1 MKKKQRN
8 IHIRLLRTISLYAPK
23 SLFGHIVAALL
34 AILVPYFTIFLS
46 SNMIGSL
53 EIRNFRLAMISL
65 CTLSLINLAN
75 GCIQAFLAK
84 WGKKQE
90 VQLQLEADEA
100 LNQICRNVSFG
111 TLEATAF
118 QEDCQRAK
126 DGLNYSGGFY
136 EYLLCLEKMIVN
148 LSKTGISVGF
158 ILVLLLQYNSW
169 NSNKYIVILTSIL
182 CIFAFIRIRLN
193 GLSYST
199 SSQFYEHLIP
209 YNRQLQYFFM
219 ELLGDEKYAKEIHLY
234 DIKGLISSKEE
245 RCHQQ
250 VIEFLKKIAQN
261 TAKFSMIS
269 EILQGV
275 LNGAIYLCVTIK
287 CVMDHLGIGSI
298 LKYIGIVYQFSDSL
312 SLLLNCKL
320 DLKFKAGFLENFLNF
335 TNQFADGMYQE
346 PLLKGCQD
354 KNASI
359 RLENVSYY
367 FPASDGNGFS
377 LKNISF
383 EVEAGAKVAIVGE
396 NGSGKTTLIKV
407 LTGLYP
413 ASAGK
418 IYRNGEE
425 VHATDSAGNSRTFSA
440 IFQDYNVFPISLLHN
455 ITFAWEAEKESL
467 AKANSC
473 IRQIGLE
480 GKVACME
487 NGINTILKWN
497 FENDNTIQKMSG
509 GEEQKLALARV
520 LYWDAPVIILDEP
533 SASMDP
539 RSEEKLFREF
549 CQLTGEKTTIFIS
562 HRLAS
567 CRICDKVIVID
578 NGELIQM
585 GRHHEL
591 CRVPGKYKEMW
602 DAQTGQYR

>member
-1 MKKKQRN
+1 MKKQRN
-8 IHIRLLRTISLYAPK
+8 IHIRLLRTVSRYVGK
-23 SLFGHIVAALL
+23 SLSGRLAAALL
-34 AILVPYFTIFLS
+34 AILVPYLTIFLS
-46 SNMIGSL
+46 SGMISSL
-53 EIRNFRLAMISL
+53 EIRNFRLAIIFL
-65 CTLSLINLAN
+65 GILSLTNLAN
-75 GCIQAFLAK
+75 GGIQAFLAK
-84 WGKKQE
+84 WGKTQE
-90 VQLQLEADEA
+90 LLLNLEAEEA
-100 LNQICRNVSFG
+100 LNQICRNVSFES
-111 TLEATAF
+111 LESTTF

-136 EYLLCLEKMIVN
+136 EYLLCLEKVIVN
-148 LSKTGISVGF
+148 LAKTAISMGLVV
-158 ILVLLLQYNSW
+158 VLLLRYPSW
-169 NSNKYIVILTSIL
+169 NSNQYIVILLSLL

-193 GLSYST
+193 RLSYST
-199 SSQFYEHLIP
+199 SAQFYERLVP

-219 ELLGDEKYAKEIHLY
+219 ELLGDEKYAREIHLY
-234 DIKGLISSKEE
+234 DLKGLISNREE
-245 RCHQQ
+245 QCHQH
-250 VIEFLKKIAQN
+250 VIGFLKKIAQN
-261 TAKFSMIS
+261 AAKFSILS

-287 CVMDHLGIGSI
+287 CVMDALGIGSI

-320 DLKFKAGFLENFLNF
+320 DLKFKAGFLENYLNF
-335 TNQFADGMYQE
+335 TNQFADRAYQE
-346 PLLKGCQD
+346 PLFRESQD

-359 RLENVSYY
+359 RLENVSYS
-367 FPASDGNGFS
+367 FPASGGNGFS

-383 EVEAGAKVAIVGE
+383 EVEAGSKVAIVGE

-413 ASAGK
+413 ASGGK

-425 VHATDSAGNSRTFSA
+425 VHEADSGGNSRTFSA
-440 IFQDYNVFPISLLHN
+440 IFQDYNVFPISLLQN
-455 ITFAWEAEKESL
+455 IIFEWDAEKEAR
-467 AKANSC
+467 AKADSC

-480 GKVACME
+480 AKVAGME
-487 NGINTILKWN
+487 KGMDTILKWN
-497 FENDNTIQKMSG
+497 FENDSTVRKMSG

-520 LYWDAPVIILDEP
+520 LYRDAPVIILDEP

-539 RSEEKLFREF
+539 ESEEKLFHDF
-549 CQLTGEKTTIFIS
+549 YQLTGEKTTIFIS

-567 CRICDKVIVID
+567 CRICDKVIVLD

-585 GRHHEL
+585 GCHDEL